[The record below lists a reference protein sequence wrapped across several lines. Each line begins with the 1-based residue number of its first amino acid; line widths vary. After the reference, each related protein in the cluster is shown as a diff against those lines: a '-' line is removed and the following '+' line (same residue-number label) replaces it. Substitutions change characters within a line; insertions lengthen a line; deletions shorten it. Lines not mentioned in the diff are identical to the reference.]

1 MKEVQSTDETVAIVL
16 KYVLEHPD
24 TALIVTA
31 DHETGNTTLKSG
43 WETDFN
49 RITAGSGNHSDQL
62 VPVFAIGK
70 GTEALN
76 SLAQASGELYLP
88 QASTR
93 LQEKSSRDGK
103 GCKFKS
109 NRKKSDFFPRS

>member
-1 MKEVQSTDETVAIVL
+1 MKEVQSTNEAVAIAL

-43 WETDFN
+43 WKTDFN

-62 VPVFAIGK
+62 VPVFANGK
-70 GTEALN
+70 GTDALN

-93 LQEKSSRDGK
+93 LPETSSRDGK
-103 GCKFKS
+103 GCKFKEQQ
-109 NRKKSDFFPRS
+109 KKVRLFS